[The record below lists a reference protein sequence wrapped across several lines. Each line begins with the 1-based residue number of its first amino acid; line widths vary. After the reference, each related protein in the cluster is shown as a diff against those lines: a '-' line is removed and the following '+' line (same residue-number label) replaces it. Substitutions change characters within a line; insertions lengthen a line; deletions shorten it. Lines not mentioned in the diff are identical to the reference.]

1 MGLITMTW
9 EDFRHQL
16 NSFQNNPMRLR
27 KGKQEEKL
35 CGSECSSLLQ
45 TKPKFQVRYME
56 NKKL

>member
-16 NSFQNNPMRLR
+16 NSFQNSPVRLR

-35 CGSECSSLLQ
+35 CGSEGLSLLQ
-45 TKPKFQVRYME
+45 VKPKFQVRYRE
-56 NKKL
+56 NKEL